1 MFKVKSKIIKKPGLK
16 DLEEELILKFKPLV
30 SANILNEKFKLSE
43 KVKEKE
49 DIDASGDE
57 IVFFDFNYD
66 YFKDDE
72 SKEKFMSFVYT
83 KKTEFLN
90 GIKEEAKQIKT
101 RARSEGQETG
111 YSEGLSEGKK
121 EILNTFSESL
131 EILERVPSQINN
143 IVDEIYKTVEKD
155 ILKMAIAIAEK
166 IIRQKIATDDDIVL
180 NSLKLILKTI
190 PQVNNLII
198 YLNPLEY
205 EKIKNSID
213 GFSTIMERYKE
224 VKFVDDARVEKGGV
238 VVETELGNVDG
249 MPGSQIEKLEKTFES
264 VNN

>member
-1 MFKVKSKIIKKPGLK
+1 MFKVKSKIIKKPELK
-16 DLEEELILKFKPLV
+16 AREDEVVLKFKPLV
-30 SANILNEKFKLSE
+30 PPYTVKEKFKLNE
-43 KVKEKE
+43 REKEKE
-49 DIDASGDE
+49 DNDSAGDGM
-57 IVFFDFNYD
+57 VFFDFSND

-72 SKEKFMSFVYT
+72 SKEKFISFVYT

-90 GIKEEAKQIKT
+90 AMKEEAKQIKAK
-101 RARSEGQETG
+101 ARSEGHEIG
-111 YSEGLSEGKK
+111 YSEGLSKGKS
-121 EILNTFSESL
+121 EILNIFSESL
-131 EILERVPSQINN
+131 EILDRVPSQINN
-143 IVDEIYKTVEKD
+143 IIDEIYKTVEKD

-166 IIRQKIATDDDIVL
+166 IIRQKIAADDDIVF

-205 EKIKNSID
+205 EKIKNSVD

-249 MPGSQIEKLEKTFES
+249 MPGSQLEKLEKAFES

>member
-1 MFKVKSKIIKKPGLK
+1 
-16 DLEEELILKFKPLV
+16 
-30 SANILNEKFKLSE
+30 
-43 KVKEKE
+43 
-49 DIDASGDE
+49 
-57 IVFFDFNYD
+57 
-66 YFKDDE
+66 
-72 SKEKFMSFVYT
+72 
-83 KKTEFLN
+83 
-90 GIKEEAKQIKT
+90 
-101 RARSEGQETG
+101 
-111 YSEGLSEGKK
+111 
-121 EILNTFSESL
+121 
-131 EILERVPSQINN
+131 
-143 IVDEIYKTVEKD
+143 
-155 ILKMAIAIAEK
+155 MAIAIAEK
-166 IIRQKIATDDDIVL
+166 IIRQKIAADDDIVL

-249 MPGSQIEKLEKTFES
+249 MPGSQLEKLEKAFES

>member
-1 MFKVKSKIIKKPGLK
+1 MFKVKSKIIKKPGSAA
-16 DLEEELILKFKPLV
+16 LEDELILKFKPLV
-30 SANILNEKFKLSE
+30 STSILNEKFKQGE
-43 KVKEKE
+43 NEKEKE
-49 DIDASGDE
+49 DNVLSGGE
-57 IVFFDFNYD
+57 TVFFDLNNDF
-66 YFKDDE
+66 FKDDE
-72 SKEKFMSFVYT
+72 SKEKFINFVYT
-83 KKTEFLN
+83 KKNEFLN

-101 RARSEGQETG
+101 RARAEGQEIG
-111 YSEGLSEGKK
+111 YSEGLSKGKA
-121 EILNTFSESL
+121 EILDIFSESL
-131 EILERVPSQINN
+131 EILDRVPSEINS
-143 IVDEIYKTVEKD
+143 IVDEIYKSLEKD

-166 IIRQKIATDDDIVL
+166 IIRQKIAADDDIVL

-249 MPGSQIEKLEKTFES
+249 MPGSQLEKLEKAFES